1 MKLRLHSTAH
11 AVKWIVL
18 ACMGGALLS
27 GCDDDDEAPVNILP
41 AGITQLGVTS
51 YPAVA
56 TGAGDTAA
64 TQDLLTAGLGRTGLG
79 AAAAPAYANP
89 LAPTALELRRNA
101 VYGNYRAL
109 LDYTANGGYGT
120 LYGPNV
126 DIAGVATNGQGLIP
140 GRESIAT
147 LDDGVQPKARSL
159 FKASSDRAAVSA
171 PVTRPFAARPVQRA
185 VARAVMPAM
194 SMKLKVVSSV
204 IAAPVASAAQGW
216 YRLP

>member
-27 GCDDDDEAPVNILP
+27 GCDDDDDAPVNTLP
-41 AGITQLGVTS
+41 AGVTQLGVTS

-56 TGAGDTAA
+56 TGAGDSAA

-147 LDDGVQPKARSL
+147 LDDGSGRKR
-159 FKASSDRAAVSA
+159 
-171 PVTRPFAARPVQRA
+171 T
-185 VARAVMPAM
+185 
-194 SMKLKVVSSV
+194 V
-204 IAAPVASAAQGW
+204 IAVQVPDSFNPAAPCLVLGPSSGSRGVYGALATAGE
-216 YRLP
+216 